1 MFEIYKNS
9 NTYYET
15 MLNIFFA
22 KIIEQAKLSHHN
34 IVILTST

>member
-15 MLNIFFA
+15 VLNISFA
-22 KIIEQAKLSHHN
+22 KIIEQAKLSHN